1 MATIIESKKLKNGT
15 VIRIQKRGSYYDV
28 ITNTTGI
35 CFRYVEKKVSE
46 SRARDTFFLLSL
58 T

>member
-15 VIRIQKRGSYYDV
+15 VIRIQKRGASYDV
-28 ITNTTGI
+28 IRNTTGI
-35 CFRYVEKKVSE
+35 CFMYVEKKVSE

-58 T
+58 N